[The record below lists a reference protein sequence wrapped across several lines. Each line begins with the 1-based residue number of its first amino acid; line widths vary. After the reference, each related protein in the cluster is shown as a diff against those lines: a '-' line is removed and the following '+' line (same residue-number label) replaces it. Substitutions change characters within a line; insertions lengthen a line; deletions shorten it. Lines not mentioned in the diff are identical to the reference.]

1 MSFTQGDH
9 ISTDVELIFIG
20 LSIGFLVGLTGVGG
34 GSLMTPILVLFMG
47 VPAAVAV
54 GTDLVYSAVTRA
66 VGAVVH
72 IRQETVHMDAVRWL
86 ATGSVPSAI
95 IATVLVGYALK
106 SAKTFTQGFIT
117 HALAAVLIFVAVSLI
132 FRPWISKRVGDVSV
146 GHSHAWAIG
155 IGALVGA
162 LVALTSVGGGS
173 LTIVALVVLFKIAS
187 TSEMIGTDV
196 VHAAILSAV
205 AAGAHILFATVD
217 FHMAALLLVGSLP
230 GVIVGSR
237 LTVKVPDAALRFG
250 LAGTLAFV
258 GLRLI

>member
-1 MSFTQGDH
+1 
-9 ISTDVELIFIG
+9 VIG
-20 LSIGFLVGLTGVGG
+20 LAIGFLVGLTGVGG

-54 GTDLVYSAVTRA
+54 GTDLVYTAVTRA

-86 ATGSVPSAI
+86 ATGSVPAALVTTI
-95 IATVLVGYALK
+95 VVGYALK
-106 SAKTFTQGFIT
+106 SAKHLTQGFIT
-117 HALAAVLIFVAVSLI
+117 HALAAVLILVAVSLI
-132 FRPWISKRVGDVSV
+132 FRPWISKQIGEVSV
-146 GHSHAWAIG
+146 GHSHGWAVAIG
-155 IGALVGA
+155 VLVGA

-205 AAGAHILFATVD
+205 AAGAHIFISTVD
-217 FHMAALLLVGSLP
+217 FHIAFLLLIGSLP

-237 LTVKVPDAALRFG
+237 MTIHVPDTALRFG